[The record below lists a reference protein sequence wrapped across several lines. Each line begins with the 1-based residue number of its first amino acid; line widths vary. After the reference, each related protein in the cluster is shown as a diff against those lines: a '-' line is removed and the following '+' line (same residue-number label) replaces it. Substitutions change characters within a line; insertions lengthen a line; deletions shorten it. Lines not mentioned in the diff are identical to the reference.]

1 MTENSVA
8 AVILTPNSLN
18 HKTFMQISNGRAE
31 NVLKVG

>member
-8 AVILTPNSLN
+8 AVILTPNCLN